1 MFLLIQS
8 DRHTVNSEI
17 IEMFHYC
24 GNTVKSEINAFID
37 YCDLRKF
44 NQPGLR
50 FLINAKLKD
59 L

>member
-24 GNTVKSEINAFID
+24 GNATELNLEAFISF
-37 YCDLRKF
+37 CTRDL
-44 NQPGLR
+44 
-50 FLINAKLKD
+50 
-59 L
+59 